1 MGLLK
6 YALVVALAASVVFGA
21 AAARGG
27 ASQPPDARVVFVGP
41 GASIEVRGIDLTCHV
56 YRRDPRRQEIGPL
69 MYCSRTSAPH
79 ASRGFGAS
87 MWHYFYA
94 NSPNKNR
101 MFPVGRSP

>member
-1 MGLLK
+1 MGLLR
-6 YALVVALAASVVFGA
+6 YALVVALAASIVGT

-27 ASQPPDARVVFVGP
+27 ASQSPSDTRVVFLGP
-41 GASIEVRGIDLTCHV
+41 GASFQVQGIDLTCHV
-56 YRRDPRRQEIGPL
+56 YRKDPHRQEIGPL
-69 MYCSRTSAPH
+69 MFCNRTSAPR

-87 MWHYFYA
+87 MWHFFYA